1 MPVFGPKPKQSKNIY
16 ILWRECSIPLSTHI
30 FWWFWTHPI
39 LGNFQP
45 PPPSLVATWFE
56 NVLLIYCQIID
67 ILLLYDTTLVY
78 FIFTGFEAAWS
89 KKNGARRCYSCWPAR
104 FNLCRKLV
112 PRLLELL
119 FYARELAARLLVL
132 ACTLLVY
139 TYTVV
144 SVAVTVTGWRS
155 KRLRRRWS
163 SIVEGS
169 MGFKS
174 TTKATTTTTTT
185 DCSQTFACWSLALTQ
200 VLKQLSPAR
209 SAMIILAVQYEKHA
223 EILRHYFE
231 ISAETTSLLTFLEEK
246 YSASVAD
253 TIARGGK
260 NPIRS
265 TTTTAA
271 SAARSQTC
279 GQLTTDNNDLTTVLE
294 EDELYFDE
302 VSLRLWKNLQIQD
315 DVATSIVDD
324 QWLKK
329 CVVVYYYKI
338 GVQRRLRDLES
349 TYLGKDFILCYMRPF
364 GFALGHYVWFSWF
377 HWHFEI
383 LNRKTGY

>member
-1 MPVFGPKPKQSKNIY
+1 M
-16 ILWRECSIPLSTHI
+16 
-30 FWWFWTHPI
+30 
-39 LGNFQP
+39 
-45 PPPSLVATWFE
+45 
-56 NVLLIYCQIID
+56 
-67 ILLLYDTTLVY
+67 
-78 FIFTGFEAAWS
+78 
-89 KKNGARRCYSCWPAR
+89 
-104 FNLCRKLV
+104 

-132 ACTLLVY
+132 ACTLLVH

-200 VLKQLSPAR
+200 VLKQLSPA

-260 NPIRS
+260 NPITS
-265 TTTTAA
+265 TTTAA

-315 DVATSIVDD
+315 VATSIVDD
-324 QWLKK
+324 Q
-329 CVVVYYYKI
+329 
-338 GVQRRLRDLES
+338 
-349 TYLGKDFILCYMRPF
+349 
-364 GFALGHYVWFSWF
+364 
-377 HWHFEI
+377 
-383 LNRKTGY
+383 